1 MSIYPVTGC
10 ARRLKPL
17 FNPTMTTNQNRS
29 FNALLS
35 MFVFW
40 RSFTELNSLHQDLKW
55 TGKLCRV
62 KINLYNVNIGLSL
75 TQDNYYRLQ
84 HLQKK
89 YDSWNTTKYMWIDNY
104 AYYRP
109 WPHLITTP
117 DVHFTLLSIWDIHP
131 RLLFCWST
139 VYDTGP
145 ALKQH
150 WVNKGL

>member
-1 MSIYPVTGC
+1 MEMYIYPVTGC

-17 FNPTMTTNQNRS
+17 FNPTMTTNPNRS

-35 MFVFW
+35 IFVFW

-84 HLQKK
+84 HLQKNMK
-89 YDSWNTTKYMWIDNY
+89 AGILSNICEFTTTRIIVRGRIWLR
-104 AYYRP
+104 RP
-109 WPHLITTP
+109 MCILHCLVSETFIQGYFIVGPPPTT
-117 DVHFTLLSIWDIHP
+117 L
-131 RLLFCWST
+131 
-139 VYDTGP
+139 G
-145 ALKQH
+145 QH
-150 WVNKGL
+150 

>member
-10 ARRLKPL
+10 ARKLKPL
-17 FNPTMTTNQNRS
+17 LNPTMTTNQNRS

-84 HLQKK
+84 HLQKNMK
-89 YDSWNTTKYMWIDNY
+89 AGILPNIWELTTTRIIVRGRIWLR
-104 AYYRP
+104 RP
-109 WPHLITTP
+109 MCILHCLVSETFTQGYFIVGPPSTT
-117 DVHFTLLSIWDIHP
+117 L
-131 RLLFCWST
+131 
-139 VYDTGP
+139 G
-145 ALKQH
+145 QH
-150 WVNKGL
+150 